1 MAPRADLP
9 MKNLLKNLI
18 RLYQRVAPTG
28 MRNACRFTPSC
39 SEYALQVIDKH
50 GSLHG
55 SICAARRI
63 LRCRPPYGGV
73 DLP

>member
-1 MAPRADLP
+1 MN
-9 MKNLLKNLI
+9 NLLKHLI
-18 RLYQRVAPTG
+18 WLYQRVAPNT

-50 GSLHG
+50 GPLHG
-55 SICAARRI
+55 SIRAVRRI
-63 LRCRPPYGGV
+63 LKCRPPYGGV